1 MIGLGVN
8 TINNEGTMGGSTVVT
23 GVTNSSIPTT
33 TINGVTSPSALRN
46 STINKNLNDSTSP
59 SNNTTLP
66 TAIPSSTST
75 PPSNSISSTPNTNNV
90 AGAGRNPIATP
101 IRKHKTRSKWHFGI
115 RSKSLPLDIMLEI
128 YKALKKIGMKWKS
141 IDQYHIR
148 VLYESKCNTKIKFDI
163 QLYQIEN
170 NSYLVDFK
178 DAMPPTRTKTQN
190 PIRDEPISPAPVA
203 IPTEISNTISLENDS
218 PTTFTNTK
226 SQPMNIKKSSN
237 LTRQIKNS
245 EYNSDIRNNNY
256 NGNSN
261 NLNDINDINNEYN
274 QAMSL
279 LSNHGNEEDDM
290 YESMIAAN
298 FDKMNLMFV
307 PEEEEINLRAFIFF
321 EACSKLITEL
331 ALSS

>member
-1 MIGLGVN
+1 
-8 TINNEGTMGGSTVVT
+8 
-23 GVTNSSIPTT
+23 
-33 TINGVTSPSALRN
+33 
-46 STINKNLNDSTSP
+46 
-59 SNNTTLP
+59 
-66 TAIPSSTST
+66 
-75 PPSNSISSTPNTNNV
+75 
-90 AGAGRNPIATP
+90 
-101 IRKHKTRSKWHFGI
+101 
-115 RSKSLPLDIMLEI
+115 
-128 YKALKKIGMKWKS
+128 
-141 IDQYHIR
+141 
-148 VLYESKCNTKIKFDI
+148 
-163 QLYQIEN
+163 
-170 NSYLVDFK
+170 
-178 DAMPPTRTKTQN
+178 MPPTRTKTQN